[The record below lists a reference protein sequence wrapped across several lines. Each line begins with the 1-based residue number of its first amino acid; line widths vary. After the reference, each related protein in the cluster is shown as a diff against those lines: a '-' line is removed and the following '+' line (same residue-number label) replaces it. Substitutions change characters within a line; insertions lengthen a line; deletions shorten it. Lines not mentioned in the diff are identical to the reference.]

1 MKEKRYFCDLEEQKS
16 NIMPII
22 VILFIILVGI
32 IVAFISYNV
41 LTNKFEYESDSYS
54 EEDYEY
60 LKKIAKNVVKDGE
73 SINLSAIPEDVAYYK
88 ITANNNEIILK
99 LSLENN
105 KDKVI
110 APSAD
115 ITIKLSNKFDII
127 STKTNFSSKQEYV
140 WYIKRDIVLISIA
153 SGIIAFFIVIFI
165 AIIFEVLGSTIS
177 NKSKSHKKK
186 GEKSFIR
193 KREQCSR
200 FLHKGYVSNKLIIK
214 STV

>member
-1 MKEKRYFCDLEEQKS
+1 MKKKRYFCDLGEQKS

-22 VILFIILVGI
+22 VILFSIFLGI

-41 LTNKFEYESDSYS
+41 LTNKFGYEFDSYS

-60 LKKIAKNVVKDGE
+60 LEKIAKNVVKDGE

-88 ITANNNEIILK
+88 ITANKNEIILK

-105 KDKVI
+105 KDKVF

-127 STKTNFSSKQEYV
+127 STKTNSSSKQEYV
-140 WYIKRDIVLISIA
+140 WYIKRDIVLMSIA
-153 SGIIAFFIVIFI
+153 CGYSAFSIVICI
-165 AIIFEVLGSTIS
+165 AIIGSTIS
-177 NKSKSHKKK
+177 DKSKSHKKETK
-186 GEKSFIR
+186 KNLS
-193 KREQCSR
+193 
-200 FLHKGYVSNKLIIK
+200 
-214 STV
+214 

>member
-16 NIMPII
+16 II

-60 LKKIAKNVVKDGE
+60 LEKIAKNVVKDGG

-105 KDKVI
+105 KDKVF

-140 WYIKRDIVLISIA
+140 WHIKRDIVLISIA

-186 GEKSFIR
+186 AKN
-193 KREQCSR
+193 
-200 FLHKGYVSNKLIIK
+200 LL
-214 STV
+214 

>member
-1 MKEKRYFCDLEEQKS
+1 MKEKRYFCDFWEKKS
-16 NIMPII
+16 NTMQII
-22 VILFIILVGI
+22 ATLFIILVGI
-32 IVAFISYNV
+32 IVTLISYNV
-41 LTNKFEYESDSYS
+41 LVNKYEYEFDSYS

-60 LKKIAKNVVKDGE
+60 LEKIAKNVVKDGK

-105 KDKVI
+105 KDKVF

-115 ITIKLSNKFDII
+115 ITIKLSKKFDII

-153 SGIIAFFIVIFI
+153 CGYSAFSIVICI
-165 AIIFEVLGSTIS
+165 AIIGSTIS
-177 NKSKSHKKK
+177 DKSKSHKKK
-186 GEKSFIR
+186 AKNLS
-193 KREQCSR
+193 
-200 FLHKGYVSNKLIIK
+200 
-214 STV
+214 